1 MAVYGGVRGLAQA
14 FIRKGVKMGLSR
26 GAIFDSLKP
35 GKLTFRRQD
44 FLADYREWAQV
55 PKKAG
60 VIRYTRRDLYPGKDL
75 FVTTTGKQR
84 LPFRYQVAGTIYN
97 PETHERLPFTTN
109 VVSDTQMTPDQ
120 VYEEALEP
128 IKQSTSAY
136 KSDIQDYHLEGAFV
150 KEGTEWL

>member
-1 MAVYGGVRGLAQA
+1 MSVYGGIRGLAQA

-35 GKLTFRRQD
+35 GKLTFRRKD
-44 FLADYREWAQV
+44 FLADYNEWAQV

-60 VIRYTRRDLYPGKDL
+60 VIRYVRRDYLPGKAMY
-75 FVTTTGKQR
+75 VSVTGKQR
-84 LPFRYQVAGTIYN
+84 LSFRYQVAGTIYN
-97 PETHERLPFTTN
+97 PETHERVPFTTN
-109 VVSDTQMTPDQ
+109 VVSDTQMTSNQ

-136 KSDIQDYHLEGAFV
+136 KSDIEDYHLEGAFV